1 MAAEWVEGKVRE
13 SQEGHS
19 GVSFKIQVRYERELK
34 TSCWVVVTPPMS
46 RLGEFSSWRALR
58 TQPFGAITIHI
69 DYKLPTARIKEGGA
83 CQVLGG
89 ANASYFTIWWYTPR
103 WETLGEKRKKRK
115 ESRMCW
121 EAGNWSS
128 SIPWW
133 NSDRGTLATGIQALL
148 LSTSSLMELGCLW
161 STPGK
166 GESAIHRCHLVSQ
179 VHTGEEEETGN
190 TGKGRPLLS
199 GNLVWLFVL
208 PFTKWVTLH
217 KPVNLLEPL
226 LLHL

>member
-19 GVSFKIQVRYERELK
+19 GVSFKIQVRYKRELK
-34 TSCWVVVTPPMS
+34 TSCWVVVTLPVS

-89 ANASYFTIWWYTPR
+89 ANASYFTIWWYTPY
-103 WETLGEKRKKRK
+103 WETLGKKKKRRK
-115 ESRMCW
+115 ESRVCW

-128 SIPWW
+128 NIPWW
-133 NSDRGTLATGIQALL
+133 NSDGGTFVKSNRHRGH
-148 LSTSSLMELGCLW
+148 STQHVSSLMELGYLC
-161 STPGK
+161 STLGK
-166 GESAIHRCHLVSQ
+166 GELSTHSCHLASR
-179 VHTGEEEETGN
+179 VHTWGEEGAGN
-190 TGKGRPLLS
+190 IGKRRSLLS
-199 GNLVWLFVL
+199 GQLVWLCSAS
-208 PFTKWVTLH
+208 
-217 KPVNLLEPL
+217 
-226 LLHL
+226 